1 MKGMAMTTEQPG
13 HHSKYGKNGPHDVCA
28 ECDPARIDHLKC
40 NAAGVAAQAAY
51 NAQYQD
57 AVEAGQ
63 AKFREA
69 RDSYRSTRAN
79 VALEV
84 QDMRHQTR
92 RVIDRIKC
100 LIKQERVVH
109 CLDEAWEDVHELL
122 IDCWKGG
129 CCVNKDECTFDIDD
143 CETEAQLK
151 HRIAK
156 YLEHAAKAQHCFQTL
171 TEEPAAL
178 AQRVTDRKADLDAIL
193 AQLAGDPAKTD
204 LKRVYAMALVE
215 RHNLAIVWN
224 GFKETKDFADRL
236 CRALTCW
243 TEGSVA
249 IAVLKGRLAVLEC
262 KEQAEKDRCA
272 YIHGHTAD
280 EVLMIYD
287 KKCGGDP
294 CPEREDEEEAEHER
308 ERRCREDKD
317 DETRRRRGDS
327 DVIDFLIGQHQ
338 QIKSLFEQT
347 LSTSGKQRATAFL
360 ELRRLLTMHET
371 AEEKVV
377 HPCAKRKLPDGD
389 KIVGAR
395 LEEEREAKTVLAELE
410 KLGVD
415 TEEFTRQLCG
425 LRDAVINHAKHEE
438 QDEFAKLEQVLS
450 SDERERMGRAAKLV
464 ESTPPTRPQR

>member
-1 MKGMAMTTEQPG
+1 MAMTTKQPG
-13 HHSKYGKNGPHDVCA
+13 QDSKYGKNGPNDERA
-28 ECDPARIDHLKC
+28 ECDPARIDDLKC

-57 AVEAGQ
+57 AVEAAQ
-63 AKFREA
+63 AKFREV
-69 RDSYRSTRAN
+69 REDYRKTRAD

-129 CCVNKDECTFDIDD
+129 CCVKEDEWTFDIDD

-156 YLEHAAKAQHCFQTL
+156 YLEHAAKAQQCFQTL

-178 AQRVTDRKADLDAIL
+178 AQRVSDRKADLDAIL

-262 KEQAEKDRCA
+262 REQAEKDRCA
-272 YIHGHTAD
+272 YVQGHPVD
-280 EVLMIYD
+280 ELLMIYD

-308 ERRCREDKD
+308 ERRLREDKD
-317 DETRRRRGDS
+317 DETRRRRGGS
-327 DVIDFLIGQHQ
+327 DVIDFLIRQHK
-338 QIKSLFEQT
+338 QIESLFEQT
-347 LSTSGKQRATAFL
+347 LSTSGKQRETAFL
-360 ELRRLLTMHET
+360 ELRRLLAVHET

-377 HPCAKRKLPDGD
+377 HPVAKRKLPDGD
-389 KIVGAR
+389 KIVEAR
-395 LEEEREAKTVLAELE
+395 LKEEREAKTVLAELE
-410 KLGVD
+410 KLDVD
-415 TEEFTRQLCG
+415 TEQFTRQLCE
-425 LRDAVINHAKHEE
+425 LRDAVIDHAEHEE
-438 QDEFAKLEQVLS
+438 QDEFAKLEQDLS
-450 SDERERMGRAAKLV
+450 SDELERMGRAVKLA
-464 ESTPPTRPQR
+464 ESTAPTRPQR

>member
-1 MKGMAMTTEQPG
+1 MTTEQPG
-13 HHSKYGKNGPHDVCA
+13 QDSKYGKKGPNDECA

-57 AVEAGQ
+57 AVEAAQ
-63 AKFREA
+63 AKFREV
-69 RDSYRSTRAN
+69 RDSYRAARAD

-84 QDMRHQTR
+84 QDTRHQTR

-129 CCVNKDECTFDIDD
+129 CCVKEDECTFDIDD

-178 AQRVTDRKADLDAIL
+178 AQRVSDRKADLDAIL

-224 GFKETKDFADRL
+224 GFKETKDFVDRL

-243 TEGSVA
+243 AEGSVA

-272 YIHGHTAD
+272 YVQGHPVD

-287 KKCGGDP
+287 KKCGGEP
-294 CPEREDEEEAEHER
+294 CPEREGEKEAEREHER
-308 ERRCREDKD
+308 R
-317 DETRRRRGDS
+317 
-327 DVIDFLIGQHQ
+327 
-338 QIKSLFEQT
+338 
-347 LSTSGKQRATAFL
+347 
-360 ELRRLLTMHET
+360 
-371 AEEKVV
+371 
-377 HPCAKRKLPDGD
+377 
-389 KIVGAR
+389 
-395 LEEEREAKTVLAELE
+395 
-410 KLGVD
+410 
-415 TEEFTRQLCG
+415 
-425 LRDAVINHAKHEE
+425 
-438 QDEFAKLEQVLS
+438 
-450 SDERERMGRAAKLV
+450 
-464 ESTPPTRPQR
+464 